1 MAIQLLSS
9 CFPIISVS
17 NLKGFA
23 KVAVAIGGLAV
34 AGKVVH
40 EIYKRSM
47 MDRPYPFIPSS
58 LSQPARS
65 YLTTATPVG
74 GPITDPAV
82 WPLIRNGFRAAT
94 LEVSNREK
102 EAHIQETHEEIIN
115 GVPVLVATPKEYQE
129 NSRAL
134 IYIHG
139 GAWTLGAPDHL
150 CQIFAPIAHQTSLKT
165 YAINYRLA
173 PEYPFPCGLE
183 DCLAVYEELLKT
195 HHPKDIF
202 FLGDSAGANLCI
214 ATILK
219 AREKGI
225 PLPAALGVNSPVVDI
240 EKNSDTHYTLAGR
253 DPKLLFEKSLVPSIQ
268 AYAKNQD
275 PQNPL
280 ISVIHADFEEG
291 FPPIS
296 IHVGAREVLLGDAA
310 RLNEKLHNAGQQ
322 SSLHVFDGLW
332 HGVQEHGFP
341 ESARSM
347 KLMTQFF
354 QSHFS
359 D

>member
-1 MAIQLLSS
+1 MAIQSFNSWLPNMSA
-9 CFPIISVS
+9 S
-17 NLKGFA
+17 NLKDFA
-23 KVAVAIGGLAV
+23 KIGAVIGGLAIV
-34 AGKVVH
+34 GKVLH
-40 EIYKRSM
+40 NIYKRSIA
-47 MDRPYPFIPSS
+47 DRPYPHIPPN
-58 LSQPARS
+58 LSQGAKV
-65 YLTTATPVG
+65 YLATATPVG
-74 GPITDPAV
+74 GPVTDLAV

-94 LEVSNREK
+94 IEVSNREK
-102 EAHIQETHEEIIN
+102 ETYIQESHEEIIG
-115 GVPVLVATPKEYQE
+115 GVSVLVATPKEYQE
-129 NSRAL
+129 NSKAL

-139 GAWTLGAPDHL
+139 GAWTFGAPDHL
-150 CQIFAPIAHQTSLKT
+150 CQIFAPIAQQTSLKT

-173 PEYPFPCGLE
+173 PEHPFPNGLD
-183 DCLAVYEELLKT
+183 DCLSVYEELLKT
-195 HHPKDIF
+195 HNPKDIF

-219 AREKGI
+219 ARDKGVA
-225 PLPAALGVNSPVVDI
+225 LPAAVGVNSPVVDI

-253 DPKLLFEKSLVPSIQ
+253 DPKLLFEKSLAPSIEV
-268 AYAKNQD
+268 YATNED
-275 PQNPL
+275 PKNPL
-280 ISVIHADFEEG
+280 ISVIHADFQKG

-296 IHVGAREVLLGDAA
+296 IHVGAREILLGDAA

-354 QSHFS
+354 QSHF